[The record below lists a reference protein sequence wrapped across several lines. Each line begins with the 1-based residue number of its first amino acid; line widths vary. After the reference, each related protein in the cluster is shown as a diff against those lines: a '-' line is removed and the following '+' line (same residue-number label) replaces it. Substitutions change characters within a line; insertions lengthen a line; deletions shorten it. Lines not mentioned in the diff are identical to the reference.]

1 MSQLHITAMTVSRIV
16 STLALAAL
24 GVMLPAA
31 QAATPAKASKP
42 SKAAAKPAAKAAA
55 KAPAK
60 APVKTGPPEA
70 DAEQLAAAQWV
81 YYGTYTCDFDQQVE
95 INLNPT
101 YPAYADVTFKTNV
114 YLMKPVL
121 SSTGAIRLE
130 DVKGQTAMIQIAN
143 KSMLMDVKAGRRLVD
158 GCVGQR
164 QRELI
169 EAARLERE
177 QQQGAGGAVAEP
189 LLKSDKP

>member
-1 MSQLHITAMTVSRIV
+1 MTAMTVSRIFLL

-24 GVMLPAA
+24 GVVLPAA
-31 QAATPAKASKP
+31 QAATPAKAAKP
-42 SKAAAKPAAKAAA
+42 SKARAKV
-55 KAPAK
+55 
-60 APVKTGPPEA
+60 PVTPGPPEA

-81 YYGTYTCDFDQQVE
+81 YYGTYACEFDQKVE
-95 INLNPT
+95 ISLNPK
-101 YPAYADVTFKTNV
+101 YAAYADVKFKTST

-130 DVKGQTAMIQIAN
+130 DVKGQAAMIQIAN

-177 QQQGAGGAVAEP
+177 QQGAGTIAAEP
-189 LLKSDKP
+189 LLKADKP